1 MMSMPSAQGPQTMRG
16 MFSVRD
22 LGLTSGPL
30 DLPVLE
36 AAVAFA
42 RGIEGLML
50 PLPELA
56 EPAHAWELLRLADML
71 GDKA

>member
-1 MMSMPSAQGPQTMRG
+1 MSMQTMRG
-16 MFSVRD
+16 MFSVREV
-22 LGLTSGPL
+22 GLTSGRL
-30 DLPVLE
+30 DLSLLE
-36 AAVAFA
+36 AAVAYA

-56 EPAHAWELLRLADML
+56 EPVHAWVLLRLADML